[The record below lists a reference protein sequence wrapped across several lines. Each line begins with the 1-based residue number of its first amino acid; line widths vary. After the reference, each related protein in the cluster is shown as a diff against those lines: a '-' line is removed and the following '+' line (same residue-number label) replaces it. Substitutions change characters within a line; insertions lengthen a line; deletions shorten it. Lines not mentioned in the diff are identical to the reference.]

1 MTTLAPA
8 APGHDTAIPDTPAAL
23 PRSSTVV
30 RAFSHPA
37 EVTALHPVLVAA
49 AKLAGEHGMRAE
61 AHRLVHDPHADDH
74 VLACATRTI
83 AARDTGCAVLAEQI
97 DIWAATVLAEPRT
110 AMLHTETLGRLI
122 NRLCGVWTR
131 WRLLSDDEPADP
143 GITLALHQLT
153 ELCRAYDDLITDL
166 QSGRRSLPVYQ
177 AITTPDAVA

>member
-1 MTTLAPA
+1 MTHFALA
-8 APGHDTAIPDTPAAL
+8 APGHDTALPDTPAAL

-49 AKLAGEHGMRAE
+49 AKLAGEHWMRAE
-61 AHRLVHDPHADDH
+61 AHRLVHDPHSDDH
-74 VLACATRTI
+74 VLAGATRTI

-97 DIWAATVLAEPRT
+97 DIWAATVLAEPRN
-110 AMLHTETLGRLI
+110 AMLHTETLGQLI

-131 WRLLSDDEPADP
+131 WRLLSDDEAADP

-153 ELCRAYDDLITDL
+153 ELCHAYDDLITDL
-166 QSGRRSLPVYQ
+166 QSGRRHLPVYQ